1 MKDLS
6 AVLRLGHR
14 PERDNRMTTHI
25 GLTARAFGLEKMYLP
40 GMDSKVKSTLED
52 VTERFGG
59 RFIVEEKGDWRDLI
73 KRWDGSTVHLTMYGM
88 NIDELFSEHQI
99 EDPLIIVGSQKV
111 PKEVFELSEFNV
123 SVGNQPHSEVAA
135 LAVFLDRYNERDI
148 KEKRSGKM
156 GVLPSRKEKR
166 VIDYSEIPSLEE
178 CFEFV
183 REKGMDDGLMKHTL
197 AVLERAI
204 HLQHEHGGD
213 LRLVISG
220 AFLHDVGRTRTHGI
234 DHGVEG
240 ARMVEEMGWSEELQR
255 IVERHIGGGIT
266 KEEAKEQDLPHRSYV
281 PETIEEKIICHAD
294 NTAGGKDRFRYQI
307 KRTED
312 AGYHE
317 SAKRMKKLAEEFEE
331 DL

>member
-1 MKDLS
+1 MRELS

-14 PERDNRMTTHI
+14 PERDKRMTTHV

-40 GMDSKVKSTLED
+40 KIDSKVKSTLED

-59 RFIVEEKGDWRDLI
+59 GFLVEEREDWRDLI
-73 KRWDGSTVHLTMYGM
+73 EGWDGSTVHLTMYGM
-88 NIDELFSEHQI
+88 DIDELLSEYQI

-111 PKEVFELSEFNV
+111 PKEVFELSDFNV

-148 KEKRSGKM
+148 REKRSGKM
-156 GVLPSRKEKR
+156 GVLPSKKEKR
-166 VIDYSEIPSLEE
+166 VIDYSKVPSLEE

-183 REKGMDDGLMKHTL
+183 RENGMDDGLMKHTL

-204 HLQHEHGGD
+204 HLQDEHGGN
-213 LRLVISG
+213 LELVMSG
-220 AFLHDVGRTRTHGI
+220 ALLHDVGRTRTHGI
-234 DHGVEG
+234 KHGVEG
-240 ARMVEEMGWSEELQR
+240 AKMVKEKGWSEELQR

-266 KEEAKEQDLPHRSYV
+266 KEEAREQDLPHRSFV
-281 PETIEEKIICHAD
+281 PETLEEKIICHAD
-294 NTAGGKDRFRYQI
+294 NTAGGKERFRYQI
-307 KRTED
+307 ERTRE
-312 AGYHE
+312 AGYHD
-317 SAKRMKKLAEEFEE
+317 SAERMKKLAEDFEE